1 MSITFS
7 NSAIE
12 NHFYEIWRYL
22 YLEDGRMENP
32 PINSIDLNVVDY
44 YNSEEISNS
53 DSKNNSLIRISQDKT
68 VRLHME

>member
-1 MSITFS
+1 
-7 NSAIE
+7 
-12 NHFYEIWRYL
+12 
-22 YLEDGRMENP
+22 MENP